1 MNLPSWL
8 GEGARFYPGQ
18 AWSLSENDMF
28 RNLLSTTRVSP
39 SSRLSELGGHWA
51 SNARNSHLTHPS
63 DTTYYAVQFAKQ
75 DTTRD
80 LTNGCNGRTYT
91 GTKCPSESLAGE
103 ACEARIDSR
112 FWLKRHSNSIMQS
125 QEITIDACLWL
136 KKTIT
141 SLCFDFCQTRV
152 AKQLVWHVVRSFSCD
167 TRNDITIDVAHN
179 SREFYWYVCIA

>member
-18 AWSLSENDMF
+18 AWSLSENDMC

-51 SNARNSHLTHPS
+51 SNARTSHLTHPS
-63 DTTYYAVQFAKQ
+63 NTTYYAVQFAKQ

-80 LTNGCNGRTYT
+80 LTNGCNGRTCRD
-91 GTKCPSESLAGE
+91 TKRPSESLAGE
-103 ACEARIDSR
+103 ACEARIDSW

-125 QEITIDACLWL
+125 QEINIDAWLWL
-136 KKTIT
+136 TKTIHHCALILSKSGCET
-141 SLCFDFCQTRV
+141 TRV
-152 AKQLVWHVVRSFSCD
+152 SCCYTHFHVTLAMTNNWCS
-167 TRNDITIDVAHN
+167 AHFAEN
-179 SREFYWYVCIA
+179 YWYVYIA

>member
-8 GEGARFYPGQ
+8 EQGVHYFSGQ
-18 AWSLSENDMF
+18 VGSLFENDMC

-51 SNARNSHLTHPS
+51 SNARTSHLTHPS

-80 LTNGCNGRTYT
+80 LTDGCNGRTCRD
-91 GTKCPSESLAGE
+91 TKCPSESLAGE

-125 QEITIDACLWL
+125 QEITIDAWLWL

-141 SLCFDFCQTRV
+141 SLCFDFVKLGLLNNSCGV
-152 AKQLVWHVVRSFSCD
+152 LLRSFSCD

-179 SREFYWYVCIA
+179 SREFYWYVCVA

>member
-18 AWSLSENDMF
+18 AWSLSENDMC

-51 SNARNSHLTHPS
+51 SNARTSHLTHPS

-80 LTNGCNGRTYT
+80 LTNGCNGRTCRD
-91 GTKCPSESLAGE
+91 TKCPSESLAGE
-103 ACEARIDSR
+103 ACEAGIDSR

-141 SLCFDFCQTRV
+141 SLCFDFVKLGLRNNSCGV
-152 AKQLVWHVVRSFSCD
+152 LIRSFSCD
-167 TRNDITIDVAHN
+167 THNDITIDVAHN